1 MDKSKMNSLEV
12 AGWRVGDAAEFL
24 ELTPEEAGYVE
35 MKFAL
40 GAYLR
45 EIRRSRH
52 WTQTQVA
59 KRLKSSQ
66 SRVAKMEAAD
76 TSVTLDLIVKS
87 LFTLG
92 MTSHD
97 VGRVIQGEI

>member
-1 MDKSKMNSLEV
+1 MDNSKVKSLEA
-12 AGWRVGDAAEFL
+12 AGWRVGDTAEFL

-35 MKFAL
+35 MKLAL

-45 EIRRSRH
+45 KIRRSHH

-59 KRLKSSQ
+59 KRLRSSQ

-76 TSVTLDLIVKS
+76 TSVTLDLLVRS

-92 MTSHD
+92 ITSHD
-97 VGRVIQGEI
+97 VGRIIQGEI